1 MLLVSF
7 CTSFFTF
14 RGYVR
19 TRTIVHAL
27 VPWFDMGSSRGGQRE
42 EDEATIH
49 GQWRGVEPK
58 RVGGGMEKGAADLM
72 RVTAAG

>member
-1 MLLVSF
+1 
-7 CTSFFTF
+7 
-14 RGYVR
+14 
-19 TRTIVHAL
+19 
-27 VPWFDMGSSRGGQRE
+27 MGSSRGGQRE

-72 RVTAAG
+72 RVPAAG